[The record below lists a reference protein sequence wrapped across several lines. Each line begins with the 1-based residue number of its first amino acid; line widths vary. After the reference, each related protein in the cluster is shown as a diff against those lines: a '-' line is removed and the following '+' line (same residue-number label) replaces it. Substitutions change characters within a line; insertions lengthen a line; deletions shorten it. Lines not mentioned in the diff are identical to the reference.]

1 MAAPGSVSAAF
12 QEYLRHLG
20 LQDFP
25 CGLGSWVRVWGGTA
39 MGYGTGL
46 PLPLLSPCPQNKSCL
61 NAEPAGLEETV
72 LPGEET
78 PEVLLELL
86 RDQHSPWALPHD
98 CSPQDRLLRE
108 VAVLAPELLRSSR
121 VFQVVKSL
129 RILDKGVSAA
139 AGAHKAV
146 GQETVSSC
154 CEGKHPGRMTPSSPR
169 VFPGVAAGTPQ
180 PPQDIVLICVTWM
193 SRGSTSAT
201 RCLRDTLAKPSSLQ
215 VEEVDEGVLRFQ
227 QLEELILSANRIS
240 KVTSAHL
247 PRALKVLELC
257 CNAVHDLQDLCARPP
272 PELQHLGLGYNRLCG
287 PSQEKHF
294 TVDFW
299 PNLISLDLSFNSL
312 TDLQGLV
319 SQLSTLQNLR
329 ILVLQG
335 NPLALIPSYRG
346 FLVDSLPKLS
356 ILDDIHIRPDERQ
369 QFHGLARQPELIRN
383 EGRVVVSIGEMK
395 GLPDPKAFQQL
406 KVGSEGPI
414 ITYSYRVT
422 YEFAEREEL
431 EDRGSPEVTQIY
443 QSPTVATLDVDSS
456 AQDTGEA
463 KSHQESA
470 ATEEPKAH
478 SAKVFATPGQPWADT
493 IDFSYRKEHVAKD
506 LVGLKSYLEAG
517 TIVSVVEE
525 KVLSWPVDADA
536 EENAATNKKEGQ
548 ELKKDS
554 AKDKQKKKKQPCEFR
569 SDPPIRSILGTR
581 RVTLK
586 TLLATENMVAAV
598 CEFGILIPQKP
609 PEPPAVE
616 EKEVKKGTDKSKTPK
631 AVKGAQ
637 ASRKTATSPKGK
649 GKNKDTAE
657 VAEGQELQPV
667 LLTVQ
672 FQMQLLRWPLAAS
685 TQSQE
690 NVAVAVGNTQ

>member
-1 MAAPGSVSAAF
+1 PGSVSAAF

-25 CGLGSWVRVWGGTA
+25 CGLGSW
-39 MGYGTGL
+39 
-46 PLPLLSPCPQNKSCL
+46 NKSCL

-129 RILDKGVSAA
+129 RILDKG
-139 AGAHKAV
+139 
-146 GQETVSSC
+146 
-154 CEGKHPGRMTPSSPR
+154 
-169 VFPGVAAGTPQ
+169 
-180 PPQDIVLICVTWM
+180 
-193 SRGSTSAT
+193 
-201 RCLRDTLAKPSSLQ
+201 

-299 PNLISLDLSFNSL
+299 PNLVSLDLSFNSL

-356 ILDDIHIRPDERQ
+356 ILDDIHIQPDERQ

-406 KVGSEGPI
+406 KVGSEGPV

-422 YEFAEREEL
+422 YEF
-431 EDRGSPEVTQIY
+431 
-443 QSPTVATLDVDSS
+443 
-456 AQDTGEA
+456 
-463 KSHQESA
+463 
-470 ATEEPKAH
+470 
-478 SAKVFATPGQPWADT
+478 
-493 IDFSYRKEHVAKD
+493 
-506 LVGLKSYLEAG
+506 
-517 TIVSVVEE
+517 
-525 KVLSWPVDADA
+525 
-536 EENAATNKKEGQ
+536 
-548 ELKKDS
+548 
-554 AKDKQKKKKQPCEFR
+554 
-569 SDPPIRSILGTR
+569 
-581 RVTLK
+581 
-586 TLLATENMVAAV
+586 
-598 CEFGILIPQKP
+598 
-609 PEPPAVE
+609 
-616 EKEVKKGTDKSKTPK
+616 
-631 AVKGAQ
+631 
-637 ASRKTATSPKGK
+637 
-649 GKNKDTAE
+649 
-657 VAEGQELQPV
+657 
-667 LLTVQ
+667 
-672 FQMQLLRWPLAAS
+672 
-685 TQSQE
+685 
-690 NVAVAVGNTQ
+690 